1 MPFEQIVFI
10 IIGALATLAALG
22 LVILKDPV
30 HCALMLV
37 LCFFNMAGTYI
48 LLGAEFMAAVQV
60 MVYGGAIMV
69 LFLFVMMLL
78 QIRPGPSLNPLRFFQ
93 TRLGPVIAVAF
104 LAEIILVIFTTAFT
118 INGGKVT
125 DPNNTQMANMH
136 RNIRTAVEG
145 AVPLRYTDN
154 SGNPIT
160 VGTWASPPSVK
171 LNNSGPIGHTAQFGV
186 ELYTTYLFP
195 FIIAS
200 VVLLVAAIG
209 AIVIA
214 GRNLGTMED
223 IPEGITLAGLP
234 LGSAQALEV
243 QKFTKRREDARERTV
258 IKK

>member
-10 IIGALATLAALG
+10 ILGVVATIAALG

-37 LCFFNMAGTYI
+37 LCFFNMAGVYI
-48 LLGAEFMAAVQV
+48 LLGAEFLAAVQV

-93 TRLGPVIAVAF
+93 TRFGPVIAVAF
-104 LAEIILVIFTTAFT
+104 LAEIILVIFTTNFT
-118 INGGKVT
+118 LNGGKFT
-125 DPNNTQMANMH
+125 DANNTQMTTMYN
-136 RNIRTAVEG
+136 NVRTSVEG
-145 AVPLRYTDN
+145 FVPLRHTD
-154 SGNPIT
+154 
-160 VGTWASPPSVK
+160 GTALANVNNWASPPFVAAGR
-171 LNNSGPIGHTAQFGV
+171 GPSGHTAQFGV

-195 FIIAS
+195 FIISS

-214 GRNLGTMED
+214 GRNLGTTD
-223 IPEGITLAGLP
+223 DTAEGITLAGVP
-234 LGSAQALEV
+234 AGSAQEQELRKA
-243 QKFTKRREDARERTV
+243 QFRREASERTV
-258 IKK
+258 LKK

>member
-10 IIGALATLAALG
+10 VLGAVATIAALG

-37 LCFFNMAGTYI
+37 LCFFNMAGVYI

-104 LAEIILVIFTTAFT
+104 FAEVILVIFTAGFT
-118 INGGKVT
+118 LNGGKVT
-125 DPNNTQMANMH
+125 DPNNRQMTTMYTNVKAS
-136 RNIRTAVEG
+136 VEG
-145 AVPLRYTDN
+145 FVPLKHADG
-154 SGNPIT
+154 SGVANINP
-160 VGTWASPPSVK
+160 WASPPSVK
-171 LNNSGPIGHTAQFGV
+171 LDRGPGGHTAQFGV

-214 GRNLGTMED
+214 GRNLGTTEE
-223 IPEGITLAGLP
+223 PLEGITLAGVP
-234 LGSAQALEV
+234 IGSAQALEI
-243 QKFTKRREDARERTV
+243 KNILNREEAKERTV